1 MLRNSPETQ
10 AAHAGLTKNS
20 LQFEW
25 FYLQRVTSNCA
36 ETFIQ
41 LLNTIKTKLLPTI
54 IGGSISDLEGS
65 LLSLPAHKGEMGVHK
80 FESTQIAYSASKEAS
95 TKIICAIMG
104 DNEFSLQE
112 QQRHAV
118 NCAMSGWSKIRES

>member
-1 MLRNSPETQ
+1 MRDSQ
-10 AAHAGLTKNS
+10 NS

-65 LLSLPAHKGEMGVHK
+65 LLSLPVHKGEMGVHNPV
-80 FESTQIAYSASKEAS
+80 ESAQIAYSASKEAS
-95 TKIICAIMG
+95 TKIICAITG
-104 DNEFSLQE
+104 DDEFCLQE